1 MARDLPSR
9 PPGRRLEARLAF
21 RCLDGRTFLGAQL
34 TPHPFHITR
43 PFALPGDP
51 EGLAS
56 LYLQSSSGGL
66 YGDDDLRLSVT
77 LEPGARLHLTTQAS
91 SVVHAGRGG
100 VARQSCRL
108 RLGAGAHAE
117 YLPDP
122 LILFPGAAFCGAL
135 ELDLAPGARAILC
148 DSFLTHDPAGAGG
161 LFEALETT
169 VSIRTEGAAGLID
182 RQCTGGAD
190 WARRCAGALATFYL
204 AGCTDARAVAADL
217 NARLRD
223 WPAAREVFWGIEAMP
238 GRALVAL
245 RLLAPDGRRL
255 GALTAPLLPALRA
268 ALTGWDSAAR
278 RK

>member
-1 MARDLPSR
+1 MARDLPSP
-9 PPGRRLEARLAF
+9 PPGRRVEARLDF
-21 RCLDGRTFLGAQL
+21 RSLAGRTFLGAQL

-51 EGLAS
+51 EGLVS

-66 YGDDDLRLSVT
+66 YGDDDLRLAVC

-100 VARQSCRL
+100 VARQCCTL

-122 LILFPGAAFCGAL
+122 LILFPGAAFQGQL
-135 ELDLAPGARAILC
+135 ELELAPGARAILC
-148 DSFLTHDPAGAGG
+148 DSFLTHDPGGAGA
-161 LFEALETT
+161 LFETLETT
-169 VSIRTEGAAGLID
+169 VSIRTAGAAGLVD
-182 RQCTGGAD
+182 HQRARGAE
-190 WARRCAGALATFYL
+190 WARRCGGALASYYL
-204 AGCTDARAVAADL
+204 AGCA
-217 NARLRD
+217 NAKQTATELSAQLRE
-223 WPAAREVFWGIEAMP
+223 WPAAEGVFWGIEAMP

-245 RLLAPDGRRL
+245 RVLAPDARHL
-255 GALTAPLLPALRA
+255 GALSAPLLPALRR
-268 ALTGWDSAAR
+268 ALSGWESAAR